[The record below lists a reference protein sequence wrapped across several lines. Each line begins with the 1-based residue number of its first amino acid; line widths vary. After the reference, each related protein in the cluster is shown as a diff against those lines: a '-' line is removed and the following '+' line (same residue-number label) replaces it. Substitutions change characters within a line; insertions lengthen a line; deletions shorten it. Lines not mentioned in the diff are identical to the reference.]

1 MGGMELLPMTFASGW
16 ASGINA
22 YATVFI
28 LGLLGRYAGTGGVPE
43 GFMRTDVLI
52 IMGVLALLE
61 LIADKIPV
69 VDSIWDV
76 PSTAI
81 RPIAG
86 AVIGALIAGANG
98 DLLTISL
105 AAVGG
110 VTALLSHLSKAG
122 IRLAVN
128 TSPEPVSNVAASV
141 AGDVGVVSVATLA
154 VLFPVTA
161 AIVAARASREVPWG
175 DPLLARALHVGFGYP
190 RPDPADAARGASRGY
205 PPSDQRHPPR
215 VAHVGPGAAGDW
227 RGRHGVPRRSH
238 PRVGAPVL
246 AGGRVGQRMPDAV
259 CHAFRRAMAGP
270 VSHLAL

>member
-61 LIADKIPV
+61 VIADKIPV

-76 PSTAI
+76 PSTVI

-86 AVIGALIAGANG
+86 AVIGALIAGAQG

-122 IRLAVN
+122 IRLAIN

-141 AGDVGVVSVATLA
+141 VGDVGVVSVTTLA
-154 VLFPVTA
+154 VLLPV
-161 AIVAARASREVPWG
+161 VAAGIALVLLIIMMWLAWVLMSRIKRGWEWLKARWG
-175 DPLLARALHVGFGYP
+175 NG
-190 RPDPADAARGASRGY
+190 DAG
-205 PPSDQRHPPR
+205 
-215 VAHVGPGAAGDW
+215 
-227 RGRHGVPRRSH
+227 
-238 PRVGAPVL
+238 
-246 AGGRVGQRMPDAV
+246 
-259 CHAFRRAMAGP
+259 
-270 VSHLAL
+270 

>member
-1 MGGMELLPMTFASGW
+1 MGAMELLPMTFASGW
-16 ASGINA
+16 ASGLNA

-61 LIADKIPV
+61 VIADKIPV

-76 PSTAI
+76 PSTVI

-86 AVIGALIAGANG
+86 AVIGALIAGAQG

-105 AAVGG
+105 AAVGW

-141 AGDVGVVSVATLA
+141 AGDVGVVGVATLA
-154 VLFPVTA
+154 VLFPVVA
-161 AIVAARASREVPWG
+161 AILAAILLIIMMWLAWVLMSRIKRGWEWLKARWG
-175 DPLLARALHVGFGYP
+175 PNGE
-190 RPDPADAARGASRGY
+190 
-205 PPSDQRHPPR
+205 
-215 VAHVGPGAAGDW
+215 
-227 RGRHGVPRRSH
+227 
-238 PRVGAPVL
+238 PV
-246 AGGRVGQRMPDAV
+246 
-259 CHAFRRAMAGP
+259 
-270 VSHLAL
+270 